1 MKDDQTLLKEKAILE
16 RKTVLLV
23 DDQRFVRSIVRA
35 SLADIER
42 LVVKEAEDGAKALEI
57 LVNEQIDI
65 VVLDINM
72 TPMNGLK
79 TLKAIRTRT
88 HGIRAATPVV
98 MLTSLNDMSVVRSC
112 GELDCQG
119 FLLKP
124 VSKGELITKLARA
137 ISREWKLRDA
147 GHFLGDRCSDDH
159 PGRGWRRRRARG
171 TRETQDDQAW
181 PRGQERHLGRTEAQ
195 GRAGRGSPNR
205 ERHRDGNGW
214 NRAYRLGYRPT
225 SGSQENGGDQQCRGR
240 TRDRIHLRQDRF
252 AGHAGDG

>member
-1 MKDDQTLLKEKAILE
+1 MKDDPTLLKEKAVLE

-35 SLADIER
+35 SLADIDR
-42 LVVKEAEDGAKALEI
+42 LVVKEAKDGAKALEI

-147 GHFLGDRCSDDH
+147 GHYWGIDVPTIIPVEDGVAAAPPEPAKRKATR
-159 PGRGWRRRRARG
+159 PGHEIKNV
-171 TRETQDDQAW
+171 TLDELKPKDVLVED
-181 PRGQERHLGRTEAQ
+181 LRTENGTAMVT
-195 GRAGRGSPNR
+195 AGTELTGLVI
-205 ERHRDGNGW
+205 
-214 NRAYRLGYRPT
+214 YRL
-225 SGSQENGGDQQCRGR
+225 
-240 TRDRIHLRQDRF
+240 QDLKKMAATNNVEVEREIEYI
-252 AGHAGDG
+252 

>member
-79 TLKAIRTRT
+79 TLNAENPDQV
-88 HGIRAATPVV
+88 G
-98 MLTSLNDMSVVRSC
+98 
-112 GELDCQG
+112 
-119 FLLKP
+119 
-124 VSKGELITKLARA
+124 KGP
-137 ISREWKLRDA
+137 
-147 GHFLGDRCSDDH
+147 F
-159 PGRGWRRRRARG
+159 
-171 TRETQDDQAW
+171 
-181 PRGQERHLGRTEAQ
+181 
-195 GRAGRGSPNR
+195 
-205 ERHRDGNGW
+205 
-214 NRAYRLGYRPT
+214 
-225 SGSQENGGDQQCRGR
+225 
-240 TRDRIHLRQDRF
+240 
-252 AGHAGDG
+252 